1 VDELRL
7 ERGPVWEVV
16 GEALGGGMTTVLGA
30 GDCTFCLSR
39 LKGILNREE
48 LMRSICGE
56 RRGLRGKR
64 GRKKGE
70 KGGGEGDKAGYES
83 KRCGARESSA
93 LSARVKPEGNN
104 KLNGRSGANTKGE
117 REWEKRG
124 KIGVRLRGS
133 SRRLILSNGMAFSGR
148 RTSLFQLYRV
158 FHTN

>member
-1 VDELRL
+1 MDELRL

-93 LSARVKPEGNN
+93 LSARV
-104 KLNGRSGANTKGE
+104 
-117 REWEKRG
+117 
-124 KIGVRLRGS
+124 
-133 SRRLILSNGMAFSGR
+133 
-148 RTSLFQLYRV
+148 SLKV
-158 FHTN
+158 IN